1 MAGIFT
7 GENAINGAFGTIIYR
22 GAKIA
27 NIQNIEARVAAER
40 RAVRIAGSIAAHY
53 KRVGVTGEGTF
64 TVMRVTSEFM
74 DIAADLFDPLKR
86 VVPSDMTILINDPDT
101 GTEVE
106 EITLENVKLWEI
118 PLGFNVEDLISQVI
132 TFTFEGMVVEREIT
146 QPVPPAVPA

>member
-7 GENAINGAFGTIIYR
+7 GENAINGAFGSIIYR

-27 NIQNIEARVAAER
+27 NIQNIEARVSAER
-40 RAVRIAGSIAAHY
+40 RAVRVAGSIAAHY

-86 VVPSDMTILINDPDT
+86 VVPSDMTILLNDPDT

-106 EITLENVKLWEI
+106 EVTLENVKLWEI

-132 TFTFEGMVVEREIT
+132 TFTFEGMIVEREIT
-146 QPVPPAVPA
+146 QPVPAV

>member
-7 GENAINGAFGTIIYR
+7 GENAINGAFGTLIHR

-27 NIQNIEARVAAER
+27 NIQNIEGRVAAER
-40 RAVRIAGSIAAHY
+40 RAVRVAGSIAAHY

-64 TVMRVTSEFM
+64 TIMRVTSEFM
-74 DIAADLFDPLKR
+74 DIAKDLFDPLKK
-86 VVPSDMTILINDPDT
+86 VAPSDMTLLLSDPDT

-106 EITLENVKLWEI
+106 EITLANVKLWEI

-132 TFTFEGMVVEREIT
+132 TFTFEGLDIEREIT